1 MRKKLLLA
9 EHLTISLVVLVI
21 LLGTIFAS
29 FSLIEDILTRPQ
41 RYFSTDLS
49 GEQMQFVVVHIA
61 FVVISVLV
69 SYIIYLLFS
78 LQTRTEIAVFNTTKS
93 LGASLEQFVK
103 FYEDAPVPYIIIDKS
118 GNIKNPNKAALRF
131 FGTVLEEIKDKN
143 IFYYQPEEDK
153 DKIEKL
159 IRYYKS
165 NVPINREE
173 VRLVTKNGD
182 IRWALISIFETK
194 DPESS
199 ARTGLVTIFDIT
211 DQKKLDQ
218 AKTEFVSLASHQLR
232 TPVATVKWYIEML
245 LSDNIGALSPK
256 QNEYLKTVFK
266 VNEEMIDLVETLLNV
281 SRIEIGTIKIEP
293 KSTDV
298 IELTEGILM
307 ELSPQIEGKNI
318 NIEKQYD
325 NNLKDVEIDPKLLR
339 IVIQNLISN
348 AVKYTRENGTVS
360 IVFKESFGEKTIVV
374 SDNGIGIPEG
384 QQDKIFTKM
393 FRAENTHKLVG
404 ASGTGLGLYLVKSMI
419 EVMGG
424 SISFVSKEDEGS
436 IFTIKF

>member
-1 MRKKLLLA
+1 LA

-21 LLGTIFAS
+21 LLGAVFAS

-49 GEQMQFVVVHIA
+49 GEQIQFVLVHIT

-78 LQTRTEIAVFNTTKS
+78 LHTRTEIAVFNTTKS
-93 LGASLEQFVK
+93 LGASLEQFIK
-103 FYEDAPVPYIIIDKS
+103 FYENAPVPYIIIDKS

-131 FGTVLEEIKDKN
+131 FGVVLEEIKDKN
-143 IFYYQPEEDK
+143 LFHYQPEEDK

-159 IRYYKS
+159 TRYFKG

-173 VRLVTKNGD
+173 VRMATKGGV
-182 IRWALISIFETK
+182 IKWALLSIFETR
-194 DPESS
+194 DPETS

-211 DQKKLDQ
+211 EQKKLDQ

-232 TPVATVKWYIEML
+232 TPVATIKWYVEML
-245 LSDNIGALSPK
+245 LSGDMGDFSPK
-256 QNEYLKTVFK
+256 QNDYLKTVFK

-281 SRIEIGTIKIEP
+281 SRIEIGSIRIES
-293 KSTDV
+293 KSTNV

-307 ELSPQIEGKNI
+307 ELSPQIEAKNI

-325 NNLKDVEIDPKLLR
+325 DNLKDIESDPKLLR

-348 AVKYTRENGTVS
+348 AVKYTPEKGTVN
-360 IVFKESFGEKTIVV
+360 IMFKESFGEKTIIV
-374 SDNGIGIPEG
+374 SDSGIGIPEN
-384 QQDKIFTKM
+384 QQNKVFTKM
-393 FRAENTHKLVG
+393 FRADNTHNLAG
-404 ASGTGLGLYLVKSMI
+404 TQGTGLGLYLVKSII
-419 EVMGG
+419 EAIGG
-424 SISFVSKEDEGS
+424 SIGFISKENEGS
-436 IFTIKF
+436 AFTIKF